1 MNRPSW
7 NEYFMGLAFAIA
19 QRSEDPHG
27 TKHGC
32 VIVDNHNHIVGTGYN
47 SFMRGVNSQ
56 VFPQTRPAKYPW
68 MIHSEI
74 NAVSNCTVN
83 LWTIPDGATAY
94 VTGRCCNNCLQHLWQ
109 NHVTSVYMAKR
120 YATQLETEKA
130 IQDFDLILR
139 ETDMEVHWMDIN
151 IDWLKNINVEGSK

>member
-1 MNRPSW
+1 
-7 NEYFMGLAFAIA
+7 
-19 QRSEDPHG
+19 
-27 TKHGC
+27 
-32 VIVDNHNHIVGTGYN
+32 
-47 SFMRGVNSQ
+47 MRGVNSQ